1 MDANYSY
8 IEEANIGHSIVSK
21 AVFVGLE
28 SAVREMKQL
37 LNDTQFKPVEFKVSK
52 LIFSFDN
59 LKEESLVEVIKKLDK
74 ELANR
79 KFSLWMEG
87 EMGAGKTTFVREFL
101 RYRGLPEETPVSSP
115 TYTILN
121 EYKLGDEWYAHM
133 DLYRAEEEF
142 SMDEIGVRD
151 TREYQGFFI
160 EWPEV
165 PSDEE
170 TIRPTHKLVIEY
182 REEGDSRS
190 YQLFKI

>member
-1 MDANYSY
+1 MS
-8 IEEANIGHSIVSK
+8 E
-21 AVFVGLE
+21 
-28 SAVREMKQL
+28 
-37 LNDTQFKPVEFKVSK
+37 

-59 LKEESLVEVIKKLDK
+59 LKEESLIDVIKKLDE
-74 ELANR
+74 ELSSG
-79 KFSLWMEG
+79 KFSLWLEG

-101 RYRGLPEETPVSSP
+101 RYRGLPEDTPVSSP

-121 EYKLGDEWYAHM
+121 EYNLANQWYAHM

-170 TIRPTHKLVIEY
+170 TIRPTHKLTIEY
-182 REEGDSRS
+182 QDEGDSRR
-190 YQLFKI
+190 YQLFRV

>member
-1 MDANYSY
+1 
-8 IEEANIGHSIVSK
+8 
-21 AVFVGLE
+21 
-28 SAVREMKQL
+28 
-37 LNDTQFKPVEFKVSK
+37 
-52 LIFSFDN
+52 
-59 LKEESLVEVIKKLDK
+59 
-74 ELANR
+74 
-79 KFSLWMEG
+79 
-87 EMGAGKTTFVREFL
+87 
-101 RYRGLPEETPVSSP
+101 
-115 TYTILN
+115 
-121 EYKLGDEWYAHM
+121 M

-170 TIRPTHKLVIEY
+170 ETIRPTHKLVIEY

>member
-1 MDANYSY
+1 M
-8 IEEANIGHSIVSK
+8 
-21 AVFVGLE
+21 
-28 SAVREMKQL
+28 
-37 LNDTQFKPVEFKVSK
+37 SK

-74 ELANR
+74 ELASG

-121 EYKLGDEWYAHM
+121 EYKLGDEWFAHM

-151 TREYQGFFI
+151 TREYKGFFI

-170 TIRPTHKLVIEY
+170 TIKPTHKLVIEY

>member
-1 MDANYSY
+1 MIAN
-8 IEEANIGHSIVSK
+8 
-21 AVFVGLE
+21 
-28 SAVREMKQL
+28 
-37 LNDTQFKPVEFKVSK
+37 LNQWRFNVSK

-59 LKEESLVEVIKKLDK
+59 LKEESLLEVIKKLDQ
-74 ELANR
+74 ELAST
-79 KFSLWMEG
+79 KVSLWMEG

-121 EYKLGDEWYAHM
+121 EYKLGEKWYAHM

-170 TIRPTHKLVIEY
+170 TIRPTHKLIIEY
-182 REEGDSRS
+182 QQEGSSRS